1 VVDWR
6 LNMALIVMLHDA
18 DPERRR
24 QTITAIRKENL
35 PNAEHLILREWSH
48 GSWHMIV
55 RAAPSTPVTVTDEKD
70 NFSVIT
76 GKLLDRDLNVVRP
89 EQNIPQPLGG
99 FGTRFKVDTKAD
111 QLSADT
117 DFLGVFPLYYATGR
131 DWMMVSSSPWF
142 FKCHPDFQPSWN
154 LEGVASLLLT
164 MHLVTG
170 QTVWNGVRRLN
181 AGSHLSWSPE
191 NGFRESSPY
200 RLRHVEISTED
211 RKAAIIER
219 FDRVIRA
226 WKDPDASAGLMLSGG
241 LDSRLLAGIL
251 HRTTNGNFSAYTNGL
266 ETDLE
271 VQCARLVCDRL
282 RVQHKVWE
290 NSFEDQLQ
298 SYRWNSTLELASN
311 GSNASAAYAVG
322 QKLLHG
328 QSVVTGYCLDL
339 FMSSSLHFR
348 DMFEPSLDGIMKHY
362 GRWGFSPEQL
372 IKLQPDT
379 EFRQAVEAVRHHQ
392 RKIISGFGTSDMQEA
407 AQWYEAYFRQRYH
420 VAGMGW
426 RLSWNVWPVMPALD
440 APTIELL
447 FSVPLEYRNRREMER
462 DLVRKY
468 FPKLARLPLD
478 RNTSDT
484 SPLLS
489 IRWRDRII
497 DRMRGRRP
505 AVVTP
510 VTDNKQLRYYRMMDI
525 NAPNWK
531 TMREEFEPL
540 RAGLHGLF
548 DEKGLEALLPKPDVT
563 IPMERPIPESSGR
576 KTLLS
581 LMVMADAI
589 KT

>member
-1 VVDWR
+1 
-6 LNMALIVMLHDA
+6 MALIVMLHDA

-24 QTITAIRKENL
+24 QTITAIQNENL
-35 PNAEHLILREWSH
+35 PNAARLILREWSH
-48 GSWHMIV
+48 GSWHMIA
-55 RAAPSTPVTVTDEKD
+55 RAAPSTPFTVSDAKD

-89 EQNIPQPLGG
+89 EQQVPQPLGG
-99 FGTRFKVDTKAD
+99 FGVKISVDTKAD

-117 DFLGVFPLYYATGR
+117 DFLGVFPLYYASGR
-131 DWMMVSSSPWF
+131 DWMMVSSSPWIM
-142 FKCHPDFQPSWN
+142 KCHPDFQPSWN

-181 AGSHLSWSPE
+181 AGSQLSWSRQH
-191 NGFRESSPY
+191 GFRESAAY
-200 RLRHVEISTED
+200 RLRNVEISTED

-226 WKDPDASAGLMLSGG
+226 WKDPDASAGMLLSGG

-251 HRTTNGNFSAYTNGL
+251 RRITHGNFSAYTNGL

-282 RVQHKVWE
+282 RVHHQVWE
-290 NSFEDQLQ
+290 NSIEDQMQ
-298 SYRWNSTLELASN
+298 SHRWNSTLELASN
-311 GSNASAAYAVG
+311 GSSASAAYAVG
-322 QKLLHG
+322 QKLQPG

-348 DMFEPSLDGIMKHY
+348 DLFDPSPDGIMNHY
-362 GRWGFSPEQL
+362 GRWGFSPDKL
-372 IKLQPDT
+372 KRLQPDT
-379 EFRQAVEAVRHHQ
+379 GFQQAVEAVRLHQ
-392 RKIISGFGTSDMQEA
+392 RKIIITGYGTSDMQEA
-407 AQWYEAYFRQRYH
+407 AQWHEAYFRQRHH

-426 RLSWNVWPVMPALD
+426 RLCWNVWPVMPALD

-447 FSVPLEYRNRREMER
+447 FSVPREYRNRREMER

-468 FPKLARLPLD
+468 FPTLARLPLD

-484 SPLLS
+484 SPLLP
-489 IRWRDRII
+489 IRWRDRMI
-497 DRMRGRRP
+497 DQLRGRRS

-510 VTDNKQLRYYRMMDI
+510 VIDNKQLRYYRMLDI

-531 TMREEFEPL
+531 KMREEFEPL
-540 RAGLHGLF
+540 RSGLHGLF
-548 DEKGLEALLPKPDVT
+548 DAKGLETLLPKPDVV

-581 LMVMADAI
+581 LMVMANER
-589 KT
+589 